1 VIRAVQSFGKRGDRI
16 LSKLITPLIDRQT
29 DRFHSPNTGIA
40 KGEPPYTPTLPAA
53 QETAFREAVSLSRN
67 VTTGREGKLFS
78 ISETSD
84 GCLQYSGSNVLI
96 FFFNSHSGGWSP
108 SWVHSAR
115 QPFTGLLYLPRVIMM
130 MENGPSATL
139 STTNPT

>member
-1 VIRAVQSFGKRGDRI
+1 MIWLTRQLGHGVQSFGKHGGRI
-16 LSKLITPLIDRQT
+16 ISKFKPPLVDRQT
-29 DRFHSPNTGIA
+29 DRFQSPNTGIA

-84 GCLQYSGSNVLI
+84 MAAYPI
-96 FFFNSHSGGWSP
+96 AAP
-108 SWVHSAR
+108 SLHALS
-115 QPFTGLLYLPRVIMM
+115 
-130 MENGPSATL
+130 L
-139 STTNPT
+139 STTVVTIFTTSFHVLYLSICPSLRVYVFR